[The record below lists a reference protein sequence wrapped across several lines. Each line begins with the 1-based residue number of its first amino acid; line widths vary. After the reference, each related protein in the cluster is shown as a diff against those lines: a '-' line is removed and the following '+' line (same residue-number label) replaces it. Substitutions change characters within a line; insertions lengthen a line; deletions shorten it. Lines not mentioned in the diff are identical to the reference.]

1 MRITY
6 LATMATTMLMLLTCA
21 FTSCTSPPGMV
32 AVGAIRPTVEALA
45 PYTTAGI
52 QADPI
57 LTETQKATLL
67 RELERTR
74 AMLLEAENK
83 ASGDKSKVGAVSSRA
98 SPEPLALAC
107 IEPTAG
113 VAIPSYQYATNRNQ
127 LSIQDRPGY
136 HKYAWSGP
144 QVSFSRARWSFRGHC
159 TEG

>member
-1 MRITY
+1 MRSTY

-74 AMLLEAENK
+74 AMLLEADTK
-83 ASGDKSKVGAVSSRA
+83 ASGGKSKVGAVSSRA

-107 IEPTAG
+107 IEPTTG
-113 VAIPSYQYATNRNQ
+113 VARPGNQYAINRNLQ
-127 LSIQDRPGY
+127 TIKDRLG
-136 HKYAWSGP
+136 HHEYAWDGS
-144 QVSFSRARWSFRGHC
+144 QVEASRARWSFRGHC